1 MTRTLGITPIGRF
14 DYSPIIAGD
23 RPAAVTLTVTLKAG
37 KVYKPG
43 SVLGYEDATGLCDL
57 VNSSLTGG
65 LQKPYAVL
73 AGIDRY
79 GEDVDA
85 TADDTVAAAWIMGEF
100 AREFLTFGGTDT
112 YETHARAA
120 RDVGMIFR
128 QTATAPNE

>member
-1 MTRTLGITPIGRF
+1 MPKTLGVTPIGRF
-14 DYSPIIAGD
+14 DYSPIIAGNS
-23 RPAAVTLTVTLKAG
+23 PWSVTLAVTLKAG

-57 VNSSLTGG
+57 VDSTLTGG

-79 GEDVDA
+79 GEEVDA
-85 TADDTVAAAWIMGEF
+85 TAGDTVAAAWVMGDF

-112 YETHARAA
+112 WETHARAA
-120 RDVGMIFR
+120 RDVGLIFR
-128 QTATAPNE
+128 KTATAPNE